1 MRICHTDISV
11 AIDYSPAFLC
21 TWNNNKDVE
30 VHSLE
35 SLLKKC
41 EGGTYFDEPAEL
53 DGWWTL
59 LDEFKK
65 RHTFQEVID
74 FISKTDKNGG
84 FNAGLYF
91 RDSILSCV
99 VLQRIK

>member
-41 EGGTYFDEPAEL
+41 EGGTYFDEPAE
-53 DGWWTL
+53 
-59 LDEFKK
+59 FKK